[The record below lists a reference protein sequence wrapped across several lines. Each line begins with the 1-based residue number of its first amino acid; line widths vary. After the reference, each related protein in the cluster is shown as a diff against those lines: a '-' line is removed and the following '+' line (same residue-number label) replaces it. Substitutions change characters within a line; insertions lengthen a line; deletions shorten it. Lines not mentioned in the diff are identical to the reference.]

1 MKSIAV
7 VLVDW
12 NGVEITKECLAS
24 LKKVETSFL
33 DMFQIIVVDN
43 GSDLPDKD
51 VLENE
56 FNDFIFLRSETN
68 RGFAGGNNLGIKY
81 AIENNFTYTLLL
93 NNDTTV
99 DPDFL
104 KPLFETMESNKN
116 IAAAQPKIY
125 FAHNRSLLWN
135 AGTKFNHIFGTAST
149 RGYNEIDIGQ
159 YDDVKTMPWLTGC
172 CMLINNEVLM
182 QHIPS
187 LLNEQFKT
195 YFEDVKLSFDLRKA
209 GYELMYVPSS
219 KIWHIAGYS
228 AEQNKDKEGKMFP
241 EIVYLHTRNK
251 IWIARA
257 YSLSLTQPLAM
268 FWQYGY
274 CLLLLTYYAI
284 KGRWKKC
291 NKVIQAMQDGWR
303 SQPC

>member
-12 NGVEITKECLAS
+12 NGVEVTKECLAS
-24 LKKVETSFL
+24 LKKVDTSFL
-33 DMFQIIVVDN
+33 DRFQIIVVDN
-43 GSDLPDKD
+43 GSDVPSKD
-51 VLENE
+51 LLED
-56 FNDFIFLRSETN
+56 DFSDIVFITSSINL
-68 RGFAGGNNLGIKY
+68 GFAGGNNLGIKY
-81 AIENNFTYTLLL
+81 AIENGFTYTLLL

-99 DPDFL
+99 AHDFL
-104 KPLFETMESNKN
+104 KPLFGTMEINN
-116 IAAAQPKIY
+116 TIVAAQPKIY

-135 AGTKFNHIFGTAST
+135 AGNKFDRIFGTTST
-149 RGYNEIDIGQ
+149 RGYNEIDKGH
-159 YDDVKTMPWLTGC
+159 YNEVATMPWLTGC
-172 CMLINNEVLM
+172 CMLIRNEVLK
-182 QHIPS
+182 HHVPS
-187 LLNEQFKT
+187 LLNERFKT

-209 GYELMYVPSS
+209 GYQLMYVPAS

-228 AEQNKDKEGKMFP
+228 AERNKDKEGKKFP

-257 YSLSLTQPLAM
+257 YSLPLTRPLAM
-268 FWQYGY
+268 LWQYGY
-274 CLLLLTYYAI
+274 CLLLLTYYAL
-284 KGRWKKC
+284 KGRWKKY

>member
-12 NGVEITKECLAS
+12 NGVEVTKECITS
-24 LKKVETSFL
+24 LMKVDTSFI
-33 DMFQIIVVDN
+33 DRFQIIVVDN
-43 GSDLPDKD
+43 GSHVPVKD
-51 VLENE
+51 ILDEE
-56 FNDFIFLRSETN
+56 FNDIVYISSSIN
-68 RGFAGGNNLGIKY
+68 QGFAGGNNLGIRY
-81 AIENNFTYTLLL
+81 AIENEFTYTLLL

-99 DPDFL
+99 ATDFL
-104 KPLFETMESNKN
+104 KPLFEALDGNTN

-135 AGTKFNHIFGTAST
+135 AGNKFDRFFGTTSS
-149 RGYNEIDIGQ
+149 RGYNEIDKRQ
-159 YDDVKTMPWLTGC
+159 YDQPATMPWLTGC
-172 CMLINNEVLM
+172 CILLRNEVLK
-182 QHIPS
+182 QNAPT

-195 YFEDVKLSFDLRKA
+195 YFEDIELSFRLRKA

-228 AEQNKDKEGKMFP
+228 AERNQDKEGKKFP
-241 EIVYLHTRNK
+241 EVVYLHTRNK

-257 YSLSLTQPLAM
+257 YSLPQTRLLAM
-268 FWQYGY
+268 FWQYAY

-284 KGRWKKC
+284 KGRWKKYS
-291 NKVIQAMQDGWR
+291 KVIQAMQDAWH